1 MNVKAFCRICH
12 GRCSL
17 NITIEN
23 EKIVKVRPDP
33 NPPLPGL
40 GHICPKGLA
49 IPEILYHPKRLLHP
63 LVRDGERG
71 SGKWRN
77 VSMDEALNLVAEKL
91 KEVREKYGA
100 KSLLIAVG
108 DPKGLELAFAQ
119 RFASVYG
126 TPNIATPGNLCH
138 LPRDLAF
145 TFTFGSILL
154 PDYENKPSLMVVWGI
169 DPNQTNSAPLPTPVI
184 SSYVD
189 EGVKL
194 MIVNPR
200 KIALTSKSQI
210 WLKPKPGSDG
220 WLALGMLKVM
230 VEEEL
235 YDKNFVE
242 SWTVGFNK
250 LKEFLNSLTFDEL
263 ETETWV
269 SRKSITEATRFYA
282 ENKSSIIL
290 WGNALDHTLDAFQTA
305 RAICILR
312 ALTGSIDVA
321 GGELLAARIPIL
333 RPGAFMLLKD
343 FPRTGSVGDEY
354 SLARMSAFLP
364 RQAAFKAILDEKPYA
379 IKAAI
384 FIGTNPLLTFPNS
397 SKVYEA
403 LKKLEFIVV
412 LDLFMTP
419 TAKLADVILPVAYLF
434 EYDEVSPY
442 PPPTEVLLSYPKLV
456 EPPGECLPD
465 PQIICELAKRLGF
478 EKYFWND
485 YREALNIIL
494 KPSGLSFQDLKE
506 KRVLIAKNT
515 YKKFEKEGFNT
526 PSKKIE
532 IYSSR
537 LESLSL
543 NPLPKLSPTPKTS
556 SSYPFILTNYKSEF
570 FTHSAHRI
578 VQSLRKVYPEPLAE
592 ISSETASKLGIKE
605 GDYIYIETKNGRI
618 KQKVTLKDDLDP
630 RVVIAAYGWWF
641 PEEEN
646 LFSWNKSNINI
657 LTDDESAAWTGIGAV
672 NLRGIPCRVYKA

>member
-17 NITIEN
+17 NVTVEN
-23 EKIVKVRPDP
+23 GKIVKVEADPD
-33 NPPLPGL
+33 PPLPGL
-40 GHICPKGLA
+40 GHVCPKGLA

-71 SGKWRN
+71 SGKWKK
-77 VSMDEALNLVAEKL
+77 VSMDEALNLTAEKL
-91 KEVREKYGA
+91 KEVKEKYGA

-108 DPKGLELAFAQ
+108 DPKGLELVFAQ

-138 LPRDLAF
+138 MPRDLALI
-145 TFTFGSILL
+145 FTFGSTLL
-154 PDYENKPSLMVVWGI
+154 PDYENKPSLIVIWGI
-169 DPNQTNSAPLPTPVI
+169 DPNQTNSSPLPASII

-189 EGVKL
+189 NGVKL
-194 MIVNPR
+194 MVINPR
-200 KIALTSKSQI
+200 RIAFTSKSHL

-220 WLALGMLKVM
+220 WLALGMLKVI

-242 SWTVGFNK
+242 SWTVGFDK

-263 ETETWV
+263 ERETWV
-269 SRKSITEATRFYA
+269 SRKSIVEAARFYA
-282 ENKSSIIL
+282 ENKPSIIL
-290 WGNALDHTLDAFQTA
+290 WGNALDHTLNAFQTA

-312 ALTGSIDVA
+312 ALTGNVDIPGS
-321 GGELLAARIPIL
+321 ELLATRIPIT
-333 RPGAFMLLKD
+333 RAGRFILLKD
-343 FPRTGSVGDEY
+343 FPRENSVGDEY
-354 SLARMSAFLP
+354 VLARMSAFLP
-364 RQAAFKAILDEKPYA
+364 RQVAIKAILEEKPYP
-379 IKAAI
+379 IKAAM

-397 SKVYEA
+397 RKVYEA

-419 TAKLADVILPVAYLF
+419 TAKLADVVLPVAYLF

-442 PPPTEVLLSYPKLV
+442 PPLTEVLLAYPKLV

-465 PQIICELAKRLGF
+465 PQIICELAKKLGF
-478 EKYFWND
+478 GEYFWDD

-494 KPSGLSFQDLKE
+494 QPSGLSFQDLKE
-506 KRVLIAKNT
+506 KRILIAKNT
-515 YKKFEKEGFNT
+515 YKKFEKEGFRT

-537 LESLSL
+537 LEGLGL
-543 NPLPKLSPTPKTS
+543 NPLPKLSSTPKTS
-556 SSYPFILTNYKSEF
+556 PDYPLILTNYKPLS

-578 VQSLRKVYPEPLAE
+578 IQSLRKAYPEPLVE
-592 ISSETASKLGIKE
+592 INPETASKLNVKE
-605 GDYIYIETKNGRI
+605 GDYIYIETKNGKI
-618 KQKVTLKDDLDP
+618 KQKVTLKDDIDP
-630 RVVIAAYGWWF
+630 RDVVAAYGWWF
-641 PEEEN
+641 PEEED
-646 LFSWNKSNINI
+646 LFSWDKSNINI
-657 LTDDESAAWTGIGAV
+657 LTDDESETWTGIGAI
-672 NLRGIPCRVYKA
+672 NLRGIPCRIYKA